1 MINSPSRLVSKHE
14 AGRVSIKAA
23 DGVEWALNPHFRL
36 SLKFLFRKMKNAFNL
51 VNANV
56 IRFFFLRRRDTGPIK
71 LEGSFF
77 SLSLV
82 CQLKAE
88 TQFFLLRSLFFCTS
102 RVGKMKSRLEL
113 EKRGFSNHRSDH
125 RFDFK
130 VFNSIRD
137 HNRIKI
143 KFSSPFCQQG

>member
-56 IRFFFLRRRDTGPIK
+56 IRFFFSAAQRH
-71 LEGSFF
+71 GSNQIGRFIFF
-77 SLSLV
+77 SLS
-82 CQLKAE
+82 
-88 TQFFLLRSLFFCTS
+88 SLS
-102 RVGKMKSRLEL
+102 VEG
-113 EKRGFSNHRSDH
+113 
-125 RFDFK
+125 
-130 VFNSIRD
+130 
-137 HNRIKI
+137 
-143 KFSSPFCQQG
+143 